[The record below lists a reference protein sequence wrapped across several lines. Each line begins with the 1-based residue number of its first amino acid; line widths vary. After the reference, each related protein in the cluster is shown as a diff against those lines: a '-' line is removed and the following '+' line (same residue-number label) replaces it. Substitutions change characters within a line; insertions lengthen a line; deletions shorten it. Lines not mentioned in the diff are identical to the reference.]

1 MEECTIEWYERGTS
15 FYRMNQTENF
25 AIDQTAPQHGDW
37 SNSIYFFLEKEDRKR
52 YQEEDHKYPMTLR
65 NLQRFAYIKCNY
77 ECFNDGSYTD
87 DDMARLFR
95 EIGTLLGDE
104 KPDRISLMQWLGNHG
119 YAFQCYNVGTWEI
132 AMPFPLL
139 SRPDSWEIT
148 NI

>member
-15 FYRMNQTENF
+15 FYRMNQTEDF
-25 AIDQTAPQHGDW
+25 RIDSTYQQSDW
-37 SNSIYFFLEKEDRKR
+37 GNSVYFFLEEEDRKR

-77 ECFNDGSYTD
+77 ECFSDGSYTD

-95 EIGTLLGDE
+95 DVELLIHHD
-104 KPDRISLMQWLGNHG
+104 KPERVPFMQWLGDHE

-132 AMPFPLL
+132 AIPIPLL
-139 SRPDSWEIT
+139 LRPDSWEIT